1 MLNNVKD
8 YKDVYEDVY
17 EDLHEEVFDSDGAQ
31 ESKSF
36 THIIGVGSLIQAMV
50 TNCLESEKAYY
61 GQLEIM
67 SQDKATETL
76 VWRLE
81 TQEYQA
87 ALDHNK

>member
-17 EDLHEEVFDSDGAQ
+17 EDLHVEVFDSDGVQA
-31 ESKSF
+31 KCF

-87 ALDHNK
+87 AHDHNK